1 VTVTEDVAN
10 VVRIERTFEA
20 PAEDVFDAWTSPEVM
35 RRWYHAYPDWETPAA
50 EVDLREGGTW
60 RVVMRAPD
68 GSEHELSGEYTEIE
82 RPRRLAMTCTF
93 NDDPSRT
100 EQLVEVTFSESE
112 GSTTVVLV
120 NSRIPN
126 EERRAS
132 QNNGWGLCLVNL
144 DEALAR

>member
-1 VTVTEDVAN
+1 MTEDVAN
-10 VVRIERTFEA
+10 VVRIERTFDA
-20 PAEDVFDAWTSPEVM
+20 AAEDVFDAWTSPEVM
-35 RRWYHAYPDWETPAA
+35 RRWYHAYSDWETPEA
-50 EVDLREGGTW
+50 EVDLRVGGTW
-60 RVVMRAPD
+60 HVVMREPD

-82 RPRRLAMTCTF
+82 RPQRLAMTCTF
-93 NDDPSRT
+93 NDDPSGS

-132 QNNGWGLCLVNL
+132 QNHGWGLCLDNL
-144 DEALAR
+144 DRALAA